1 MDIQN
6 ESKNDYSV
14 IIWIL
19 IIIIVVFIIFGIENK
34 NENFMNYAPVNFG
47 GNNCNYPLLNYLN
60 CDIDERIPT
69 PNSDFGIGPGGVV
82 TDQLLADDGQG
93 DIAGA

>member
-1 MDIQN
+1 MDTQS

-19 IIIIVVFIIFGIENK
+19 IIILVIFLIFGGNQ
-34 NENFMNYAPVNFG
+34 ENFMSHAPVNYG

-69 PNSDFGIGPGGVV
+69 PNSDFWIGPGGAV

-93 DIAGA
+93 DLTGA

>member
-1 MDIQN
+1 MDTQN
-6 ESKNDYSV
+6 AYSV
-14 IIWIL
+14 FILLL
-19 IIIIVVFIIFGIENK
+19 IIIIVLLLIYGGNQEK
-34 NENFMNYAPVNFG
+34 ENFMSYAPVNYG

-69 PNSDFGIGPGGVV
+69 PNSDFGIGPGGAV

-93 DIAGA
+93 DLAGA